1 MFYDRH
7 HGLGLAFLSSP
18 KVTEADQFSTPR
30 VEAAGTTR

>member
-1 MFYDRH
+1 MTAITAS
-7 HGLGLAFLSSP
+7 GLAFLFSP